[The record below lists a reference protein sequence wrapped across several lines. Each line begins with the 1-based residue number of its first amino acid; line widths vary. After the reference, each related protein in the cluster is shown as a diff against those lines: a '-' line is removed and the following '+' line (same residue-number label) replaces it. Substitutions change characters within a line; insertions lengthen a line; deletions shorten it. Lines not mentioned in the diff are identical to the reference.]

1 MDLERSFAGWGPYL
15 VDLPYP
21 AVAVAQPNPRYARI
35 ISDAYAGRGSET
47 TAIAQYVSHRYF
59 LQGYPEVYQAYRCIA
74 LVETIHHELL
84 GSLIRDLGLSPLLAS
99 YETNQYWNGSFPE
112 YATDLNRIL
121 ESDIRGEQDAIA
133 HYTRM
138 IESIDDPAIQKLLR
152 RIILD
157 EQKHVEVL
165 CGFFRAYFGS
175 R

>member
-1 MDLERSFAGWGPYL
+1 MVFDRGFAECGAYL

-21 AVAVAQPNPRYARI
+21 AVTPAQPNPDYARI
-35 ISDAYAGRGSET
+35 ISDGYAGRGSET

-59 LQGYPEVYQAYRCIA
+59 LQGYPEVYEAYRCIA

-84 GSLIRDLGLSPLLAS
+84 GGLIRDLGLCPLLAS
-99 YETNQYWNGSFPE
+99 YETNQYWSGAFPE
-112 YATDLNRIL
+112 YATDLDRIL

-138 IESIDDPAIQKLLR
+138 IESIDDVGIQNVFR

-157 EQKHVEVL
+157 EQKHVEIL
-165 CGFFRAYFGS
+165 SGFYRTYFGP